1 MIRVIGFDLDNT
13 LYNQELFEFEVFEDI
28 ASEISKNF
36 HIDKEEYL
44 QELKQL
50 YNTGEKEF
58 VFDKAITKIYGKL
71 PINWDSFVKEYV
83 LSIYRNFIPKN
94 ISPYD
99 GTINILK
106 KLKEEN
112 YKLVLI
118 TNGNSKVQNNKINRL
133 DIRKYFDLI
142 LISDDYMPRRRKPDT
157 HMFEE
162 ALNFFNI
169 HSSQMVYIGDDL
181 ERDKASENI
190 GVKFFNINE
199 INLNL
204 IGEML

>member
-1 MIRVIGFDLDNT
+1 MIRLIGFDLDNT

-28 ASEISKNF
+28 TSVISKNF

-44 QELKQL
+44 EELKQL

-58 VFDKAITKIYGKL
+58 LFDKAMAKIYGKL
-71 PINWDSFVKEYV
+71 PINWDIFVKEYI

-94 ISPYD
+94 ISLYD
-99 GTINILK
+99 GTVNILK

-118 TNGNSKVQNNKINRL
+118 TNGNSKVQNNKIKGL
-133 DIRKYFDLI
+133 DICKYFDLI
-142 LISDDYMPRRRKPDT
+142 LISDDYEPRRRKPDT

-162 ALNFFNI
+162 ALSFFNI

-181 ERDKASENI
+181 ERDKASENVGI
-190 GVKFFNINE
+190 KFFNINE

>member
-44 QELKQL
+44 EELKQL

-58 VFDKAITKIYGKL
+58 LFDKAMAKIYGKL
-71 PINWDSFVKEYV
+71 PINWDSFVKEYI

-99 GTINILK
+99 GTVNILK

-118 TNGNSKVQNNKINRL
+118 TNGNSKVQNNKINGL

-142 LISDDYMPRRRKPDT
+142 LISDDYEPRRRKPDT

-162 ALNFFNI
+162 ALSFFNI

-181 ERDKASENI
+181 ERDKASENVCI
-190 GVKFFNINE
+190 KFFNINE

-204 IGEML
+204 IREML

>member
-28 ASEISKNF
+28 ASEISKYF
-36 HIDKEEYL
+36 HIDKEDYL
-44 QELKQL
+44 EELKQL

-58 VFDKAITKIYGKL
+58 LFDKTMAKIYGKL
-71 PINWDSFVKEYV
+71 PINWDSFVKEYI

-99 GTINILK
+99 GTVNILK

-118 TNGNSKVQNNKINRL
+118 TNGNSKVQNNKINGL

-142 LISDDYMPRRRKPDT
+142 LISDDYEPRRRKPDT

-162 ALNFFNI
+162 ALSFFNI

-181 ERDKASENI
+181 ERDKASENVGI
-190 GVKFFNINE
+190 KFFNINE

>member
-28 ASEISKNF
+28 ASVISKNF

-44 QELKQL
+44 EELKRL
-50 YNTGEKEF
+50 YNAGEKEF
-58 VFDKAITKIYGKL
+58 LFDKAMAKIYGQL
-71 PINWDSFVKEYV
+71 PINWDSFVKKYV

-99 GTINILK
+99 GIVDILK

-112 YKLVLI
+112 YKLLLI
-118 TNGNSKVQNNKINRL
+118 TNGNSKVQNNKINGL

-142 LISDDYMPRRRKPDT
+142 LISDDYEPRRRKPDT

-162 ALNFFNI
+162 ALSFFNI

-181 ERDKASENI
+181 ERDKACENVGI
-190 GVKFFNINE
+190 KFFNINE
-199 INLNL
+199 INLNS
-204 IGEML
+204 IKEML